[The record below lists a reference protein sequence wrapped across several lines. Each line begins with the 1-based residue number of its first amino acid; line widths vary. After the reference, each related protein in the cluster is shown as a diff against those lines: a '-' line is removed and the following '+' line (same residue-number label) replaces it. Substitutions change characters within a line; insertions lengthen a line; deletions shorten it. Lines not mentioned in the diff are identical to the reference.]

1 MAACVDFGGKLSY
14 ISPPLFLSRVAHQ
27 DDNIAEIL
35 RDLGLLTRGQIEAA
49 RASADEEGLLAELVK
64 QGVVSE
70 EDIVRA
76 LASQNSMEFVDLGDT
91 HVEKS
96 VIDLIEADD
105 ARRYHAL
112 PLAVRD
118 GVLVVALDDPMA
130 MQRMDDL
137 TFKLKREIEFVC
149 STPEAIRKLIIKHYG
164 SADDASSEL
173 LKTMSSGPS
182 FGGDEDD
189 ADEEGDEGDAPIIK
203 LVSMLLLEA
212 HTNRA
217 SDIHIEPLESKLRV
231 RFRID
236 GVLQEMQSP
245 PRRLHGAIIS
255 RLKIMSRSMSIAEK
269 RLPQDGRI
277 QIRVGDKGIDLRV
290 STIPTVRGESVV
302 MRILDK
308 TSLMLGLPDLGFL
321 SDDQAKFEQCI
332 NLPDGIIL
340 VTGPTGSG
348 KTTTL
353 YGSLNYMNK
362 PDRKLIT
369 VEDPVEYQ
377 MNGIN
382 QVPVNTSIGMT
393 FPAALRSIL
402 RQAPNIIMIG
412 EIRDHE
418 TASIAVNASLT
429 GHLVLSTLHT
439 NDAPSAIARLV
450 DIGVKPF
457 LVSSSVRAVVAQRL
471 VRRLCPKCKIPSEL
485 TEYEMHALQ
494 IDAAQIGEAHVMR
507 PHGCE
512 ACRGKGYKGRMGI
525 FEMFIVDDE
534 VRHMINNN
542 ESTIALRQ
550 RARELGMRTLREDG
564 VRKVL
569 AGMTTAE
576 EVISTTMSDLD

>member
-1 MAACVDFGGKLSY
+1 M
-14 ISPPLFLSRVAHQ
+14 SRN
-27 DDNIAEIL
+27 DDYIAEIL
-35 RDLGLLTRGQIEAA
+35 RDLGLLTKAQIEAA
-49 RASADEEGLLAELVK
+49 RANLEPEGLLPTLIKTGIVN
-64 QGVVSE
+64 E
-70 EDIVRA
+70 EDVGRA
-76 LASQNSMEFVDLGDT
+76 LAAQNSMEFVDLSQ
-91 HVEKS
+91 VQIEKS
-96 VIDLIEADD
+96 VLDLVDPDD
-105 ARRYHAL
+105 ARRYQAL
-112 PLAVRD
+112 PIGLRD
-118 GVLVVALDDPMA
+118 GVLIMAIGDPMA
-130 MQRMDDL
+130 MQTMDDL
-137 TFKLKREIEFVC
+137 TYKLQREIEFVC
-149 STPEAIRKLIIKHYG
+149 STPDAIRKLVVKYYG
-164 SADDASSEL
+164 NADDATAEL
-173 LKTMSSGPS
+173 LRGVANMEG
-182 FGGDEDD
+182 FEVGGDEDD
-189 ADEEGDEGDAPIIK
+189 SSAQDGDAPVIK

-212 HTNRA
+212 HQSRA
-217 SDIHIEPLESKLRV
+217 SDIHIEPLEHKLRV
-231 RFRID
+231 RFRVD
-236 GVLQEMQSP
+236 GVLQEMQAP
-245 PRRLHGAIIS
+245 PKRLHSAIVS

-277 QIRVGDKGIDLRV
+277 QIRVAEKSIDLRV
-290 STIPTVRGESVV
+290 STIPTVHGESVV

-308 TSLMLGLPDLGFL
+308 TSLLLGLPDLGFL

-353 YGSLNYMNK
+353 YGCLNYMNK

-382 QVPVNTSIGMT
+382 QVPVNASIGMT

-471 VRRLCPKCKIPSEL
+471 VRRLCPHCKAPSEL
-485 TEYEMHALQ
+485 SEYELGALQ
-494 IDAAQIGEAHVMR
+494 IEPGQIRQANVMR
-507 PHGCE
+507 PVGCE
-512 ACRGKGYKGRMGI
+512 RCRGRGYRGRMGI
-525 FEMFIVDDE
+525 FEMFLVDDE
-534 VRHMINNN
+534 VRNMINNN
-542 ESTIALRQ
+542 ASTIALRQ

-576 EVISTTMSDLD
+576 EVISTTMADLG

>member
-1 MAACVDFGGKLSY
+1 MFQNDEF
-14 ISPPLFLSRVAHQ
+14 
-27 DDNIAEIL
+27 IAETL
-35 RDLGLLTRGQIEAA
+35 RDLGLATKAQIESA
-49 RASADEEGLLAELVK
+49 REQLDEAGLIQTLVNN
-64 QGVVSE
+64 GVVTE
-70 EDIVRA
+70 EDIARA
-76 LASQNSMEFVDLGDT
+76 LAAQNSMEFVDLADS
-91 HVEKS
+91 HPERRVLDLVEG
-96 VIDLIEADD
+96 DD
-105 ARRYHAL
+105 ARRYQAL
-112 PLAVRD
+112 PLALRNGILTIAVGD
-118 GVLVVALDDPMA
+118 A
-130 MQRMDDL
+130 MDMQSMDDL
-137 TFKLKREIEFVC
+137 SYKLQREIEFVC
-149 STPEAIRKLIIKHYG
+149 ASPAELRKLIVKHYG
-164 SADDASSEL
+164 SAEDAANEL
-173 LKTMSSGPS
+173 LKEAGKAKSAEAAQD
-182 FGGDEDD
+182 DEDD
-189 ADEEGDEGDAPIIK
+189 DDGPGDAPIIK

-236 GVLQEMQSP
+236 GVLQEMQPP
-245 PRRLHGAIIS
+245 PRKLHGAIIS
-255 RLKIMSRSMSIAEK
+255 RIKIMTRSMSIAEK
-269 RLPQDGRI
+269 RIPQDGRI
-277 QIRVGDKGIDLRV
+277 QIRLGDHAIDLRV
-290 STIPTVRGESVV
+290 STIPTVHGESVV

-308 TSLMLGLPDLGFL
+308 TSLLLGLPDLGFL

-353 YGSLNYMNK
+353 YGCLNYMNK

-412 EIRDHE
+412 EIRDYE

-457 LVSSSVRAVVAQRL
+457 LVSSSVRAVLAQRL
-471 VRRLCPKCKIPSEL
+471 VRRLCPHCKQAGEL
-485 TEYEMHALQ
+485 SEYELQSLQ
-494 IDAAQIGEAHVMR
+494 IDPGQIRQASVMR
-507 PHGCE
+507 PVGCE
-512 ACRGKGYKGRMGI
+512 RCRGRGYRGRMGI
-525 FEMFIVDDE
+525 FEMFLVDDE
-534 VRHMINNN
+534 VRNMINNN
-542 ESTIALRQ
+542 ASTIALRQ

>member
-1 MAACVDFGGKLSY
+1 MSQNDEYTVE
-14 ISPPLFLSRVAHQ
+14 V
-27 DDNIAEIL
+27 L
-35 RDLGLLTRGQIEAA
+35 RDLGLLTKSQIEEA
-49 RASADEEGLLAELVK
+49 RAKMDGSGLLHVLLQDGFVMQED
-64 QGVVSE
+64 VS
-70 EDIVRA
+70 RA
-76 LASQNSMEFVDLGDT
+76 LAAQNSMDFVDLD
-91 HVEKS
+91 HMQVERK
-96 VIDLIEADD
+96 VVDLLDVND
-105 ARRYHAL
+105 ARHYNAVPIAIRDDILVIAL
-112 PLAVRD
+112 A
-118 GVLVVALDDPMA
+118 DPMA
-130 MQRMDDL
+130 MQTMDDL
-137 TFKLKREIEFVC
+137 TYKLRRELEFVC
-149 STPEAIRKLIIKHYG
+149 ATPDAIRKLIFKFHG
-164 SADDASSEL
+164 DADDAAAGLIKSMGNIEGHD
-173 LKTMSSGPS
+173 GPLDDDE
-182 FGGDEDD
+182 GG
-189 ADEEGDEGDAPIIK
+189 APEGDAPVIK

-212 HTNRA
+212 YTNRA

-245 PRRLHGAIIS
+245 PKRLHSAIVS

-277 QIRVGDKGIDLRV
+277 QVRVGEKSVDLRV
-290 STIPTVRGESVV
+290 STIPTVQGESVV

-353 YGSLNYMNK
+353 YGCLNYMNK

-382 QVPVNTSIGMT
+382 QVPVNVSIGMT
-393 FPAALRSIL
+393 FPVALRSIL

-412 EIRDHE
+412 EIRDNE

-471 VRRLCPKCKIPSEL
+471 VRRLCPKCKQPGDLS
-485 TEYEMHALQ
+485 EYEMSALQ
-494 IDAAQIGEAHVMR
+494 IEPGMLAQARVMQ
-507 PHGCE
+507 PVGCE
-512 ACRGKGYKGRMGI
+512 ACRGKGFKGRMGI
-525 FEMFIVDDE
+525 FEMFLVDDE
-534 VRHMINNN
+534 VRNMINNN
-542 ESTIALRQ
+542 ASTIALRQ

-569 AGMTTAE
+569 SGSTTAD
-576 EVISTTMSDLD
+576 EVISSTMADLD

>member
-1 MAACVDFGGKLSY
+1 MSQTDEYTVE
-14 ISPPLFLSRVAHQ
+14 V
-27 DDNIAEIL
+27 L
-35 RDLGLLTRGQIEAA
+35 RDLGLLTKSQIEAA
-49 RASADEEGLLAELVK
+49 RANIDAGGLLHTLLQGGLVT
-64 QGVVSE
+64 QEDVS
-70 EDIVRA
+70 RA
-76 LASQNSMEFVDLGDT
+76 MAAQNSMEFVDLA
-91 HVEKS
+91 HMQVERN
-96 VIDLIEADD
+96 VVELMQADD
-105 ARRYHAL
+105 ARRYNAVPVAL
-112 PLAVRD
+112 RD
-118 GVLVVALDDPMA
+118 GVLVIAMADPMA
-130 MQRMDDL
+130 MQTMDDL
-137 TFKLKREIEFVC
+137 TYKLRRELEFVVAM
-149 STPEAIRKLIIKHYG
+149 PDAIHKLIVKFHGDI
-164 SADDASSEL
+164 DDAASSL
-173 LKTMSSGPS
+173 LKSMGEVQG
-182 FGGDEDD
+182 FDVAREEDD
-189 ADEEGDEGDAPIIK
+189 VDQGDGDAPVIK

-212 HTNRA
+212 YTNRA
-217 SDIHIEPLESKLRV
+217 SDIHIEPLETKLRV

-245 PRRLHGAIIS
+245 PRRLHGAIVS
-255 RLKIMSRSMSIAEK
+255 RLKIMSRTMSIAEK

-277 QIRVGDKGIDLRV
+277 QIRLGEKSVDLRV
-290 STIPTVRGESVV
+290 STIPTVHGESVV

-353 YGSLNYMNK
+353 YGCLNYMNK

-382 QVPVNTSIGMT
+382 QVPVNSSIGMT

-412 EIRDHE
+412 EIRDNE

-471 VRRLCPKCKIPSEL
+471 VRRLCQDCKQPGEL
-485 TEYEMHALQ
+485 SEYEMSALQ
-494 IDAAQIGEAHVMR
+494 IEPGMLSQSRVMK
-507 PHGCE
+507 PLGCE
-512 ACRGKGYKGRMGI
+512 ACRGKGFRGRMGI
-525 FEMFIVDDE
+525 FEMFLVDDE
-534 VRHMINNN
+534 VRNMINNN
-542 ESTIALRQ
+542 ASTISLRQ

-569 AGMTTAE
+569 AGVTTAD
-576 EVISTTMSDLD
+576 EVISSTMADLD